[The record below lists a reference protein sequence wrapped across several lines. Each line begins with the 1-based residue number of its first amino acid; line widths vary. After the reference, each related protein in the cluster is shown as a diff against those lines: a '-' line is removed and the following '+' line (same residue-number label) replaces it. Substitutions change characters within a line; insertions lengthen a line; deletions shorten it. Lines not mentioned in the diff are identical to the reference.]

1 VKHKH
6 RMLPSI
12 SVGRP
17 AGLPQQSINPPPPRT
32 PRVELVASSE
42 FGARILAGLADLR
55 LDSNFC
61 DIELF
66 TSEGLELGQPICAHR
81 NVLAAATPYFHA
93 MFTSGLIESEF
104 NERFCRGSD
113 EARRGKNR
121 QKLVLQGMQQQ
132 TLLGLI
138 DFIYSGHIE
147 LSQNNVQ
154 DVLISADM
162 LQLQEVVH
170 KCTEFLRL
178 ELHESNTIGI
188 YRFADGHNIEG
199 LRGIALTF
207 IHDNFYSVSL
217 EEEFQELE
225 MELLCQF
232 ISSEYLRVDSEYQV
246 FCATMSWINHDIP
259 NRRRYIFDVLKHVR
273 LPLVATKLL
282 EGYVNNCNDM
292 SLKVAMSSVKR
303 DLISQ
308 KGSLVSLYVKPRKSA
323 KKNIYVIGG
332 SKRELGSA
340 WTRSECTY
348 QTVEC
353 FDTFKQ
359 EWRRVAS
366 MDIGRILPGIAI
378 LSGQI
383 FVCGGEVDSK
393 ILASGE
399 VYDVQDD
406 SWVPIANM
414 MVPRC
419 EFGLAA
425 ANGCLYAFGGWVGE
439 DIGGSIEM
447 YDPALNEWRMQG
459 TMQEPRFSMGIVSYQ
474 GLIYIVGG
482 CTHSRRH
489 MQELVEY
496 NPVTGEYVN
505 RPSMLV
511 PRSQMGCV
519 VLDDFLYVIGGTNRH
534 NEVLQS
540 GEKYC
545 FLTNKWTE
553 IPPMNFA
560 RASPAVA
567 ASNGKI
573 YAIGGDQIS
582 EVNFYRARITMTE
595 VESFDPLSNEWTVCT
610 PLPESR
616 SEAGAVV
623 I

>member
-1 VKHKH
+1 
-6 RMLPSI
+6 MLSPLGGEPSGQANQPH
-12 SVGRP
+12 SSSR
-17 AGLPQQSINPPPPRT
+17 SSSKSRKND
-32 PRVELVASSE
+32 RVDNVVTHDYATK
-42 FGARILAGLADLR
+42 ILANLSELR
-55 LDSNFC
+55 LDTNFC
-61 DIELF
+61 DIELYS
-66 TSEGLELGQPICAHR
+66 SESLELDQPLLAHR
-81 NVLAAATPYFHA
+81 NMLAAATPYFHA

-104 NERFCRGSD
+104 DERFSRGA
-113 EARRGKNR
+113 EGGKKNCKQK
-121 QKLVLQGMQQQ
+121 QKLVLQGIEQS
-132 TLLGLI
+132 TLKALV
-138 DFIYSGHIE
+138 DFIYSGKIQ
-147 LSQNNVQ
+147 LNQDNVQ
-154 DVLISADM
+154 DILISADM
-162 LQLQEVVH
+162 IELKDVVER
-170 KCTEFLRL
+170 CTEFLKL
-178 ELHESNTIGI
+178 ELHESNAIGI
-188 YRFADGHNIEG
+188 YRFAEGHNIEG
-199 LRGIALTF
+199 LRDIAINF
-207 IHDNFYSVSL
+207 IHDNFYLVSG
-217 EEEFQELE
+217 EEEFLE
-225 MELLCQF
+225 VNKELLCEF

-246 FCATMSWINHDIP
+246 FCATMSWVNYDIS

-282 EGYVNNCNDM
+282 EGYVNNCNDI

-308 KGSLVSLYVKPRKSA
+308 KGSLVALYVKPRKSA

-359 EWRRVAS
+359 EWKRVAS

-393 ILASGE
+393 ILANGE
-399 VYDVQDD
+399 VYDPQDD
-406 SWVPIANM
+406 SWAPIANM

-425 ANGCLYAFGGWVGE
+425 VDGCLYAFGGWVGE

-459 TMQEPRFSMGIVSYQ
+459 TMQDPRFSMGIVSYQ

-489 MQELVEY
+489 MQELVSY
-496 NPVTGEYVN
+496 NPVTSEWTT
-505 RPSMLV
+505 RASMLV

-519 VLDDFLYVIGGTNRH
+519 VLNDSLYVIGGTNRH

-545 FLTNKWTE
+545 FISNKWEE

-595 VESFDPLSNEWTVCT
+595 VECFDPLSNEWTVSA

>member
-1 VKHKH
+1 
-6 RMLPSI
+6 MTDPILGEG
-12 SVGRP
+12 GRRDVREP
-17 AGLPQQSINPPPPRT
+17 VLPQVDR
-32 PRVELVASSE
+32 E
-42 FGARILAGLADLR
+42 FAARILASLAQLR
-55 LDSNFC
+55 HDTNFC
-61 DIELF
+61 DIELY
-66 TSEGLELGQPICAHR
+66 TSEGLEKDSPILAHR
-81 NVLAAATPYFHA
+81 NMLAAATPYFHA

-104 NERFCRGSD
+104 ERTRMPG
-113 EARRGKNR
+113 GKTR
-121 QKLVLQGMQQQ
+121 QKQKLVLQGISQQ
-132 TLLGLI
+132 TLQSLV
-138 DFIYSGHIE
+138 DFIYTGRVS
-147 LSQNNVQ
+147 LCQDNVQ
-154 DVLISADM
+154 DILISADM
-162 LQLQEVVH
+162 IELTDVVE
-170 KCTEFLRL
+170 KCTSFLRS
-178 ELHESNTIGI
+178 ELHESNAIGI
-188 YRFADGHNIEG
+188 YRFAEGHNIEG
-199 LRGIALTF
+199 LRDIALTF
-207 IHDNFYSVSL
+207 VHSNFSL
-217 EEEFQELE
+217 VAGEEEFLE
-225 MELLCQF
+225 IDTDLLCQF

-246 FCATMSWINHDIP
+246 FCATMNWVNHDIS
-259 NRRRYIFDVLKHVR
+259 NRRRFIFDVLKHVR

-282 EGYVNNCNDM
+282 ESYVNNCTDL
-292 SLKVAMSSVKR
+292 SLKVAMSSVKK
-303 DLISQ
+303 DLMSQ

-353 FDTFKQ
+353 FDTFKE

-393 ILASGE
+393 ILANGE
-399 VYDVQDD
+399 VYDPQDD
-406 SWVPIANM
+406 SWSPIANM

-425 ANGCLYAFGGWVGE
+425 VDGSLYAFGGWVGE
-439 DIGGSIEM
+439 DIGGSIEV
-447 YDPALNEWRMQG
+447 YDPGLNQWRMQG
-459 TMQEPRFSMGIVSYQ
+459 TMQDARFSMGIVSYQ

-489 MQELVEY
+489 MQELVSY
-496 NPVTGEYVN
+496 NPVTSEWVT
-505 RPSMLV
+505 RASMLV

-519 VLDDFLYVIGGTNRH
+519 VLDDFLYVLGGTNRH

-545 FLTNKWTE
+545 FITNKWEE
-553 IPPMNFA
+553 IPPMSYA

-595 VESFDPLSNEWTVCT
+595 VECFDPLTNEWTLSKA
-610 PLPESR
+610 LPESR
-616 SEAGAVV
+616 SESGAVV

>member
-1 VKHKH
+1 MAEPGGVSRESSRRGEGAREARKPPEPVDPAFAA
-6 RMLPSI
+6 RMLGS
-12 SVGRP
+12 
-17 AGLPQQSINPPPPRT
+17 
-32 PRVELVASSE
+32 
-42 FGARILAGLADLR
+42 LAQLR
-55 LDSNFC
+55 LDADFC
-61 DIELF
+61 DIELY
-66 TSEGLELGQPICAHR
+66 TTEGLRKDAPILAHR
-81 NVLAAATPYFHA
+81 NMLAAATPYFQA

-104 NERFCRGSD
+104 DRTRLP
-113 EARRGKNR
+113 GKHR
-121 QKLVLQGMQQQ
+121 QKQKLVLQGISQS
-132 TLLGLI
+132 TLQSLV
-138 DFIYSGHIE
+138 DFIYTGRVP
-147 LSQNNVQ
+147 LSQGNVQ
-154 DVLISADM
+154 DILISADM
-162 LQLQEVVH
+162 IELKDVVD
-170 KCTEFLRL
+170 KCTTFLRN
-178 ELHESNTIGI
+178 ELHESNAIGI
-188 YRFADGHNIEG
+188 YRFAEGHNIEG
-199 LRGIALTF
+199 LRDIALTF
-207 IHDNFYSVSL
+207 IHSNFSL
-217 EEEFQELE
+217 VAAEEEFLE
-225 MELLCQF
+225 IDTELLCQL
-232 ISSEYLRVDSEYQV
+232 IASEYLRVDSEYQV
-246 FCATMSWINHDIP
+246 FCATMAWVHHDISS
-259 NRRRYIFDVLKHVR
+259 RRRFIFDVLKHVR

-282 EGYVNNCNDM
+282 ESYVNNCTDI
-292 SLKVAMSSVKR
+292 SLKVAMSSVKK

-308 KGSLVSLYVKPRKSA
+308 KGSLVALYVKPRKSA

-353 FDTFKQ
+353 FDTFKS

-393 ILASGE
+393 ILATGE
-399 VYDVQDD
+399 VYDPQDD
-406 SWVPIANM
+406 SWSPIANM

-425 ANGCLYAFGGWVGE
+425 VDGCLYAFGGWVGE
-439 DIGGSIEM
+439 DIGGSIET
-447 YDPALNEWRMQG
+447 YDPGLNQWRMQG
-459 TMQEPRFSMGIVSYQ
+459 TMQDPRFSMGIVSYQ

-489 MQELVEY
+489 MQELVSY
-496 NPVTGEYVN
+496 NPVTSEWVT
-505 RPSMLV
+505 RASMLV

-519 VLDDFLYVIGGTNRH
+519 VLDDFLYVLGGTNRH

-545 FLTNKWTE
+545 FITNKWEE
-553 IPPMNFA
+553 IPPMSFA

-595 VESFDPLSNEWTVCT
+595 VECFDPLINAWTVSK

-616 SEAGAVV
+616 SESGAVV